1 MSWGIPAVIKLGGA
15 GGDCVPGANRAEKM
29 LRGGGRLGV
38 GGRLRPRESIP
49 ALFTIAQIYF

>member
-29 LRGGGRLGV
+29 LRGGG
-38 GGRLRPRESIP
+38 
-49 ALFTIAQIYF
+49 A